1 MKEEDSQILRGG
13 HNGELDSSLVSKR
26 LVAPLPH
33 RSNLLDSSDTVVGDE
48 DLKMSEKKS
57 RRVRRVELEST
68 DGERERG
75 KEGRRR
81 DGLTFVITE

>member
-1 MKEEDSQILRGG
+1 MLHPYETVRELKSSVSMKDEDSQILRGG

-48 DLKMSEKKS
+48 DLKMSESKS
-57 RRVRRVELEST
+57 QT
-68 DGERERG
+68 
-75 KEGRRR
+75 GRAR
-81 DGLTFVITE
+81 IN